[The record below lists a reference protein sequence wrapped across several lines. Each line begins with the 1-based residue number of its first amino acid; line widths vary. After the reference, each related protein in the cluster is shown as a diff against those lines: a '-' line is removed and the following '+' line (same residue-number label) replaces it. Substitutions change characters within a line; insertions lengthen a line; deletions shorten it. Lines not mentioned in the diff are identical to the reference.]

1 MATLAAAREKVQWE
15 TIDEEKQNLKAMYE
29 E

>member
-1 MATLAAAREKVQWE
+1 MAAVAKKREKVQWDAN
-15 TIDEEKQNLKAMYE
+15 DEEKENLKAMYE